1 MDNQLSQ
8 VWLDSICR
16 LTPEAQAAIVLL
28 PSRQGGKLSLSAKWP
43 PKFERYEKLTPLVN
57 YCLKKT
63 TPLYI
68 PKSRAKHDNM
78 GGFFA
83 IPIPSPGGQR
93 GALIVKVG
101 PLSTQR
107 QSILLKTLQ
116 SSVQYL
122 HHAYTGIDKD
132 ERFYSRI
139 LGVLVTC
146 LDQSTYH
153 ELVLKLVAELSA
165 QYQCER
171 VALAE
176 YKHQHCQVLALSN
189 SAEFDQRTNL
199 ITMIADAMDEAIEQD
214 TVLVFPQ
221 AGATVIQRAHQ
232 GLARKFGVGSLCT
245 IPLAYEGEFYGAVT
259 LLIHEENPIAH
270 ETLDLCCQTL
280 ALLTPFL
287 VLKRERER
295 PLSTKLWG
303 AFCKQVKTLFGLRF
317 LGIKLASAFAIILIL
332 ITTQIDAEYQVS
344 ADAILEGK
352 VQRVIAAP
360 ISGYLLTASAR
371 AGDMVSAGEELASL
385 NDNDLRLEQTKLN
398 GQLQKL
404 QRQYRQAQSTRD
416 LVQVNVI
423 REQINQAKAEIE
435 LNSEQL
441 DKTKLLAPFDGVVI
455 EGDLNQRLGSPVERG
470 DSLFKIAPLEGYRI
484 ILKVDE
490 TQIAYIKPGQ
500 SGELVLSSLPNN
512 TLQLGVKTITAVAKA
527 DNGANIFRVEAELNN
542 APELLRPGMQGVGRI
557 NTGKASLWWIY
568 THNIQNT
575 LRLWLWSW
583 LP

>member
-1 MDNQLSQ
+1 
-8 VWLDSICR
+8 
-16 LTPEAQAAIVLL
+16 
-28 PSRQGGKLSLSAKWP
+28 
-43 PKFERYEKLTPLVN
+43 
-57 YCLKKT
+57 
-63 TPLYI
+63 
-68 PKSRAKHDNM
+68 
-78 GGFFA
+78 
-83 IPIPSPGGQR
+83 
-93 GALIVKVG
+93 
-101 PLSTQR
+101 
-107 QSILLKTLQ
+107 
-116 SSVQYL
+116 
-122 HHAYTGIDKD
+122 
-132 ERFYSRI
+132 
-139 LGVLVTC
+139 
-146 LDQSTYH
+146 
-153 ELVLKLVAELSA
+153 
-165 QYQCER
+165 
-171 VALAE
+171 
-176 YKHQHCQVLALSN
+176 
-189 SAEFDQRTNL
+189 
-199 ITMIADAMDEAIEQD
+199 
-214 TVLVFPQ
+214 
-221 AGATVIQRAHQ
+221 
-232 GLARKFGVGSLCT
+232 
-245 IPLAYEGEFYGAVT
+245 
-259 LLIHEENPIAH
+259 
-270 ETLDLCCQTL
+270 
-280 ALLTPFL
+280 
-287 VLKRERER
+287 
-295 PLSTKLWG
+295 
-303 AFCKQVKTLFGLRF
+303 
-317 LGIKLASAFAIILIL
+317 
-332 ITTQIDAEYQVS
+332 
-344 ADAILEGK
+344 
-352 VQRVIAAP
+352 VIAAP

-500 SGELVLSSLPNN
+500 SGELVLSSLPNS